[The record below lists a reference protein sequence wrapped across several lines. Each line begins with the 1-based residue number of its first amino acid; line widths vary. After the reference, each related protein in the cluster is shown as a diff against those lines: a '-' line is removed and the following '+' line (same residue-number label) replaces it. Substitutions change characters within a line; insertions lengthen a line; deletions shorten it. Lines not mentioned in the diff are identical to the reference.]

1 MQLGVTVAAISM
13 LQPGPPRYARR
24 FLPLVLDLSY
34 CSVTQRSE
42 CLTFIFSEPYSLL
55 RLLDENLANKRLTYS
70 HAAES
75 HIQYTSPYHEFTNST
90 YSLRGYRAPIL
101 GAAVFSNITLLF
113 PTMPSLSSLPL
124 EMLGEIGGHL
134 QMQDLHNCSLA
145 CKVLDAGIQ
154 RHLFRKMAFA
164 GTRAVMAEVLL
175 RFLSNKNQS
184 RTRAMSSVCSS
195 LRIEV
200 LPQDDDPFDE
210 GKDLLPALLI
220 STKKNLPGVTCL
232 SLSLHGLSSS
242 EIASLHRMLK
252 EGPRYSLRNVESM
265 DVVPS
270 MARHGVASIKEGCP
284 DLRRLR
290 VNFKN
295 PLYDFH
301 QHLRGGSWAKLNQLE
316 NMEQLV
322 VQEKGPA
329 TTYPIGGISRPIDIT
344 TRLCTVADQLRD
356 SPTLRQLSI
365 EFHPRIMTWIMLPAQ
380 RLNPGQRHRTELD
393 TFVMTGIMAMGAR
406 LPQVEEICLVERSAV
421 FNGVNMIHRGVRDPD
436 GEMAVTI
443 EAPGHENTFP
453 LNISH

>member
-1 MQLGVTVAAISM
+1 
-13 LQPGPPRYARR
+13 
-24 FLPLVLDLSY
+24 
-34 CSVTQRSE
+34 
-42 CLTFIFSEPYSLL
+42 
-55 RLLDENLANKRLTYS
+55 
-70 HAAES
+70 
-75 HIQYTSPYHEFTNST
+75 
-90 YSLRGYRAPIL
+90 
-101 GAAVFSNITLLF
+101 
-113 PTMPSLSSLPL
+113 MPSLSSLPL

-164 GTRAVMAEVLL
+164 GTRAVIAEVLL
-175 RFLSNKNQS
+175 RFLSSKNQS

-252 EGPRYSLRNVESM
+252 EGPKRDAVRVLVSDLRPLTLSTFLRYSLRNVESM

-270 MARHGVASIKEGCP
+270 MARHGVASIKECCP

-329 TTYPIGGISRPIDIT
+329 TAYPIGGISRPIDIT
-344 TRLCTVADQLRD
+344 TRLCTIADQLRD

-443 EAPGHENTFP
+443 EAPGPENTFP

>member
-1 MQLGVTVAAISM
+1 
-13 LQPGPPRYARR
+13 
-24 FLPLVLDLSY
+24 
-34 CSVTQRSE
+34 
-42 CLTFIFSEPYSLL
+42 
-55 RLLDENLANKRLTYS
+55 
-70 HAAES
+70 
-75 HIQYTSPYHEFTNST
+75 
-90 YSLRGYRAPIL
+90 
-101 GAAVFSNITLLF
+101 
-113 PTMPSLSSLPL
+113 
-124 EMLGEIGGHL
+124 
-134 QMQDLHNCSLA
+134 
-145 CKVLDAGIQ
+145 
-154 RHLFRKMAFA
+154 
-164 GTRAVMAEVLL
+164 
-175 RFLSNKNQS
+175 
-184 RTRAMSSVCSS
+184 MSSVCSS

-220 STKKNLPGVTCL
+220 STKKKLPGVTCL

-252 EGPRYSLRNVESM
+252 EGPRYSLRNVEGM

-270 MARHGVASIKEGCP
+270 MARQGVASIKEGCP

-301 QHLRGGSWAKLNQLE
+301 QHLRGGSWVKLNQLE

-329 TTYPIGGISRPIDIT
+329 TAYPIGGISRPIDIT
-344 TRLCTVADQLRD
+344 TRLCTIADQLRD

-380 RLNPGQRHRTELD
+380 RLHPGQRHRTELD

>member
-1 MQLGVTVAAISM
+1 
-13 LQPGPPRYARR
+13 
-24 FLPLVLDLSY
+24 
-34 CSVTQRSE
+34 
-42 CLTFIFSEPYSLL
+42 
-55 RLLDENLANKRLTYS
+55 
-70 HAAES
+70 
-75 HIQYTSPYHEFTNST
+75 
-90 YSLRGYRAPIL
+90 
-101 GAAVFSNITLLF
+101 
-113 PTMPSLSSLPL
+113 
-124 EMLGEIGGHL
+124 
-134 QMQDLHNCSLA
+134 
-145 CKVLDAGIQ
+145 
-154 RHLFRKMAFA
+154 MAFA

-220 STKKNLPGVTCL
+220 STKRNLPGVTSL

-252 EGPRYSLRNVESM
+252 EGPRWDAVRVYSLRNVESM

-301 QHLRGGSWAKLNQLE
+301 QHLRGGSRVKLNQLE

-329 TTYPIGGISRPIDIT
+329 TAYPIGGISRPIDIT
-344 TRLCTVADQLRD
+344 TRLCTIADQLRD

-421 FNGVNMIHRGVRDPD
+421 FNGVNMIHRGVRDPE

>member
-1 MQLGVTVAAISM
+1 
-13 LQPGPPRYARR
+13 
-24 FLPLVLDLSY
+24 
-34 CSVTQRSE
+34 
-42 CLTFIFSEPYSLL
+42 
-55 RLLDENLANKRLTYS
+55 
-70 HAAES
+70 
-75 HIQYTSPYHEFTNST
+75 
-90 YSLRGYRAPIL
+90 
-101 GAAVFSNITLLF
+101 
-113 PTMPSLSSLPL
+113 
-124 EMLGEIGGHL
+124 
-134 QMQDLHNCSLA
+134 
-145 CKVLDAGIQ
+145 
-154 RHLFRKMAFA
+154 
-164 GTRAVMAEVLL
+164 
-175 RFLSNKNQS
+175 
-184 RTRAMSSVCSS
+184 
-195 LRIEV
+195 
-200 LPQDDDPFDE
+200 
-210 GKDLLPALLI
+210 
-220 STKKNLPGVTCL
+220 
-232 SLSLHGLSSS
+232 
-242 EIASLHRMLK
+242 MLK
-252 EGPRYSLRNVESM
+252 EGPRWDAVRVYSLRNVESM

-301 QHLRGGSWAKLNQLE
+301 QHLRGGSRVKLNQLE

-329 TTYPIGGISRPIDIT
+329 TAYPIGGISRPIDIT
-344 TRLCTVADQLRD
+344 TRLCTIADQLRD

-421 FNGVNMIHRGVRDPD
+421 FNGVNMIHRGVRDPE